1 MQYLGVFFGNALPY
15 IRYCLREWEC
25 TERSVVEK
33 DDVVKCV
40 FESFMIGPDF
50 AHGRLEIINLT
61 QFGRKKGRFTLFL
74 W

>member
-1 MQYLGVFFGNALPY
+1 MTSSMQYLGVFFGYALPY
-15 IRYCLREWEC
+15 IRYWRGKLEC

-50 AHGRLEIINLT
+50 AHGRLDLSI
-61 QFGRKKGRFTLFL
+61 
-74 W
+74 